1 MSVSTV
7 DRFLS
12 MDDASS
18 ANNMVIERISAEY
31 DHQCVYAPFVERAK
45 CGNCISADE
54 LQLYAKN
61 YHSKKQIH
69 KSQCDCHLQESHTV
83 YTCAVCEEVT
93 CEIKYIQS
101 EIVRACSRYGFE
113 VSQSFIVNPTFQDTI
128 ADFAFRCR
136 MLNEFL
142 LRQRIKM
149 HNIEENTTIVNEMVD
164 VTDDISVLTFDASVD
179 DTQSCSSES
188 ETCHSRVDTYADT
201 NAIYDYSI
209 TLHDQPSD
217 LNLSDASSRNIIIE
231 DGEMNELD
239 VSNITISSSCV
250 FAEET
255 PKLVSDLEVSIITSS
270 YGFIMKY
277 SGHEVEGVRG
287 NSREQSSSEF
297 TPIQSNDTG
306 NSRGSLYGF
315 RTEEEDEFDDA
326 LLNSPIDFSSPIDF
340 DDVDAYDNLCS
351 LEAEPYTQDD
361 EIENDE
367 VDEDEDDTL
376 SINERFTLDKLNA
389 TNEELDRLNELI
401 YLFTQ
406 QRNNLEYIEE
416 DYEVPVIEE

>member
-45 CGNCISADE
+45 CGNCITADE

-69 KSQCDCHLQESHTV
+69 KSQCDCHLQESHTI
-83 YTCAVCEEVT
+83 YTCAMCEEVT

-188 ETCHSRVDTYADT
+188 ETCHSRVDTDADT

-270 YGFIMKY
+270 YGFI
-277 SGHEVEGVRG
+277 
-287 NSREQSSSEF
+287 

-315 RTEEEDEFDDA
+315 KTEEEDEFDDA

-361 EIENDE
+361 ENENDE
-367 VDEDEDDTL
+367 DEEDEDDTISL
-376 SINERFTLDKLNA
+376 NERFTLDKLNA